1 MFRLCSRYLL
11 PVSRFGR
18 QYTTANEVQ
27 ERIGQLVKDNKVVLF
42 MKGTPDQPMC
52 GFSRAVVQIMDI
64 HEVARSNLS
73 AHNVL
78 EDEDIRQ
85 GKGQYLVKYRFP
97 KLQLNVSLYSVHATA
112 ALYLKICSILLLFFL
127 FCNSCLKLLFLVK
140 TILRCEFEL
149 IKEAIITIVIG
160 VLLSKVG

>member
-85 GKGQYLVKYRFP
+85 GIKEFTSWP
-97 KLQLNVSLYSVHATA
+97 
-112 ALYLKICSILLLFFL
+112 
-127 FCNSCLKLLFLVK
+127 
-140 TILRCEFEL
+140 TIPQVFIGGEFVGGCDIMLELHKSGEL
-149 IKEAIITIVIG
+149 IEQLKDIGITSA
-160 VLLSKVG
+160 LSDDSEPSKS